1 MPEEI
6 VYEEYRGARD
16 LVYAE
21 VTSDTANSIEF
32 GAVKRLAGLRTV
44 SKETESSSDTK
55 FYDNVPALVIE
66 AQGPDTINLEVS
78 VLPLKTQADIT
89 GQDYDE
95 TTKSLI
101 EGERKQKYFA
111 IGYVVKTTSG
121 SERYVWR
128 YKGTFA
134 LPSSEHTTEDNGT
147 DSTNISLTYTGINTT
162 HKFSKTGRTAKGVV
176 SPSDKIDEAKFFES
190 VTTPDTLSGTVKA
203 PAEVTE

>member
-66 AQGPDTINLEVS
+66 SQGADTINLEVS
-78 VLPLKTQADIT
+78 VLSLETLADIT

-95 TTKSLI
+95 TTGSII

-111 IGYVVKTTSG
+111 IGYIVKTTSG
-121 SERYVWR
+121 SERFIWR
-128 YKGTFA
+128 YKGTFS
-134 LPSSEHTTEDNGT
+134 LPSAEHKTEDNGT
-147 DSTNISLTYTGINTT
+147 DSTSMELTYTGINTT
-162 HKFSKTGRTAKGVV
+162 HKFSKANKTAKGVV
-176 SPSDKIDEAKFFES
+176 SPSAKMDEAKFFES
-190 VTTPDTLSGTVKA
+190 VITPDKLSSATKA
-203 PAEVTE
+203 PVKVTE

>member
-1 MPEEI
+1 MPDGI

-21 VTSDTANSIEF
+21 VTVDTNDEINF
-32 GAVKRLAGLRTV
+32 GEIKKLAGLRTV

-55 FYDNVPALVIE
+55 FYDNVPAIIIE
-66 AQGPDTINLEVS
+66 SQGADTINLSVS
-78 VLPLKTQADIT
+78 VLTLKTQADIT

-95 TTKSLI
+95 TTESLI

-128 YKGTFA
+128 YKGTFS
-134 LPSSEHTTEDNGT
+134 LPSSEHQTEDNGT
-147 DSTNISLTYTGINTT
+147 DSTNVELTYTGINTT
-162 HKFSKTGRTAKGVV
+162 HKFQKGNKTAKGIV
-176 SPSDKIDEAKFFES
+176 SPSNKMDEIKFFES
-190 VTTPDTLSGTVKA
+190 VITPDSLSDATKTQ
-203 PAEVTE
+203 EVTTE

>member
-55 FYDNVPALVIE
+55 FYDNISAIVVE
-66 AQGPDTINLEVS
+66 SQGPDTIILTVS
-78 VLPLKTQADIT
+78 VLSLKTQADIT

-95 TTKSLI
+95 TTDTMI
-101 EGERKQKYFA
+101 EGERKTKYFA
-111 IGYVVKTTSG
+111 IGYVVKTTNG
-121 SERYVWR
+121 TERFVWR
-128 YKGTFA
+128 YKGTFS
-134 LPSSEHTTEDNGT
+134 LPSSEHNTEDNGT
-147 DSTNISLTYTGINTT
+147 DSTNTELTFTGINTT
-162 HKFSKTGRTAKGVV
+162 CKFAGTGRTAKGIISSSV
-176 SPSDKIDEAKFFES
+176 KIDETKFFGS
-190 VTTPDTLSGTVKA
+190 VTTPDKLSSTIKA
-203 PAEVTE
+203 PAEVTK